1 MAVDNS
7 VIELITLRSSIATAT
22 LREERIGRRAYLVA
36 PVVAVV
42 AGVLN
47 GAMLPVEEIEKLPDA
62 WNGRPLVNN
71 HPHSDDGYVSANAP
85 GVLAGA
91 WLGQVFGAYVED
103 DRLKC
108 EAWFDLEMA
117 ENVPGGAAI
126 LNRLRRGNI
135 VETSTAYWCRIE
147 PVAGEFGGKP
157 FSGIQRDIVPDH
169 LAILPNAVGACSIK
183 DGCGVGRINSLQCQ
197 EGQMAETVEVTA
209 QCDCGSDATVAI
221 ELPETTVTEAPVAQV
236 TVDGF
241 ARFAERFGGED
252 SLASLIE
259 TLQANVVQERDTLTA
274 KVLANKALGLTADD
288 LQGMNEA
295 ALRKLAA
302 VAPAPVANYAGAGG
316 SQPEQRKVA
325 EIKPYV
331 APKE

>member
-1 MAVDNS
+1 MGVDNS
-7 VIELITLRSSIATAT
+7 VIELITLRSSIATNT

-47 GAMLPVEEIEKLPDA
+47 GALLPVEEVDRLPDA
-62 WNGRPLVNN
+62 WNGRPLVND
-71 HPHSDDGYVSANAP
+71 HPHNEDGYLSANAP
-85 GVLAGA
+85 GVLEGA
-91 WLGQVFGAYVED
+91 WLGQVFGARVED
-103 DRLKC
+103 GRLKG

-117 ENVPGGAAI
+117 ESVPGGSAI
-126 LNRLRRGNI
+126 LNRLRRGEI

-147 PVAGEFGGKP
+147 PTEGEYNGKP
-157 FSGIQRDIVPDH
+157 YSGIQRDIVPDH

-209 QCDCGSDATVAI
+209 QCDCDEEATVTI
-221 ELPETTVTEAPVAQV
+221 ETPETPEAPVAQA

-241 ARFAERFGGED
+241 AQFAEQFGGAEA
-252 SLASLIE
+252 LA
-259 TLQANVVQERDTLTA
+259 TLLKSVQANVAQERDTLTA

-302 VAPAPVANYAGAGG
+302 VAPTPVANYAGAGG

-325 EIKPYV
+325 GIKPYV

>member
-1 MAVDNS
+1 MGVDNS
-7 VIELITLRSSIATAT
+7 VIELITLRSSIATNT

-47 GAMLPVEEIEKLPDA
+47 GALLPVDEIDKLPDA
-62 WNGRPLVNN
+62 WNGRPLVND
-71 HPHSDDGYVSANAP
+71 HPHSDDGYMSANAP

-103 DRLKC
+103 DRLKG

-117 ENVPGGAAI
+117 ESVPGGRDI
-126 LNRLRRGNI
+126 LHRLRRGEI

-147 PVAGEFGGKP
+147 PTEGEYNGKP
-157 FSGIQRDIVPDH
+157 YSGIQRDIVPDH

-197 EGQMAETVEVTA
+197 EEQMAETVEVTA
-209 QCDCGSDATVAI
+209 QCDCDDEATVTI
-221 ELPETTVTEAPVAQV
+221 EAPETPEAPVAQA

-241 ARFAERFGGED
+241 AQFAEQFGGAEA
-252 SLASLIE
+252 LA
-259 TLQANVVQERDTLTA
+259 TLLKSVQANVAQERDTLTA

-302 VAPAPVANYAGAGG
+302 VAPTPVANYAGAGG

-325 EIKPYV
+325 GIKPYV

>member
-1 MAVDNS
+1 MGVDNS
-7 VIELITLRSSIATAT
+7 VIELITLRSSIATNT

-47 GAMLPVEEIEKLPDA
+47 GALLPVDEIDKLPDA
-62 WNGRPLVNN
+62 WNGRPLVND
-71 HPHSDDGYVSANAP
+71 HPHNEDGYMSANAP
-85 GVLAGA
+85 GVLEGA

-103 DRLKC
+103 DRLKG

-117 ENVPGGAAI
+117 ESVPGGSAI
-126 LNRLRRGNI
+126 LNRLRRGEI

-147 PVAGEFGGKP
+147 PTEGEFNGKP
-157 FSGIQRDIVPDH
+157 YSGIQRDIVPDH

-209 QCDCGSDATVAI
+209 QCDCDDEATVTI
-221 ELPETTVTEAPVAQV
+221 EVPETPEAPVAQA

-241 ARFAERFGGED
+241 AQFAEQFGGAEA
-252 SLASLIE
+252 LA
-259 TLQANVVQERDTLTA
+259 TLLKSVQANVAQERDTLTA

-302 VAPAPVANYAGAGG
+302 VAPTPVANYAGAGG

-325 EIKPYV
+325 GIKPYV

>member
-1 MAVDNS
+1 MGVDNS
-7 VIELITLRSSIATAT
+7 VIELITLRSSIATNT

-62 WNGRPLVNN
+62 WNGRPLVND
-71 HPHSDDGYVSANAP
+71 HPHSDDGYMSANAP

-103 DRLKC
+103 DRLKG

-126 LNRLRRGNI
+126 LNRLRRGEI

-147 PVAGEFGGKP
+147 PIAGEYGGKS

-169 LAILPNAVGACSIK
+169 LAILPDAVGACSIK
-183 DGCGVGRINSLQCQ
+183 DGCGVGRINKLQCQ

-209 QCDCGSDATVAI
+209 QCDCDEGATVTI
-221 ELPETTVTEAPVAQV
+221 EAPETPEAPVAQA
-236 TVDGF
+236 TVDRF
-241 ARFAERFGGED
+241 ARFADRFGGED

-259 TLQANVVQERDTLTA
+259 TLQANVAQERDTLTA

-302 VAPAPVANYAGAGG
+302 VAPTPVANYAGAGG

-325 EIKPYV
+325 GIKPYV

>member
-1 MAVDNS
+1 MGVDNS
-7 VIELITLRSSIATAT
+7 VIELITLRSSIATNT

-47 GAMLPVEEIEKLPDA
+47 GALLPVDEIDKLPDA
-62 WNGRPLVNN
+62 WNGRPLVND
-71 HPHSDDGYVSANAP
+71 HPHNEDGYMSANAP
-85 GVLAGA
+85 GVLEGA

-103 DRLKC
+103 DRLKG
-108 EAWFDLEMA
+108 EAWSDLEMA
-117 ENVPGGAAI
+117 ESVPGGRDI
-126 LNRLRRGNI
+126 LHRLRRGEI

-147 PVAGEFGGKP
+147 PAEGEFNGKP
-157 FSGIQRDIVPDH
+157 YSGIQRDIVPDH

-197 EGQMAETVEVTA
+197 EEQMAETVEVTA
-209 QCDCGSDATVAI
+209 QCDCDDEATVTI
-221 ELPETTVTEAPVAQV
+221 EAPETPEAPVAQA

-241 ARFAERFGGED
+241 AQFAEQFGGAEA
-252 SLASLIE
+252 LA
-259 TLQANVVQERDTLTA
+259 TLLKSVQANVAQERDTLTA

-302 VAPAPVANYAGAGG
+302 VAPTPVANYAGAGG

-325 EIKPYV
+325 GIKPYV

>member
-1 MAVDNS
+1 MGVDNS
-7 VIELITLRSSIATAT
+7 VIELITLRSSIATNT

-47 GAMLPVEEIEKLPDA
+47 GALLPVEEVDKLPDA
-62 WNGRPLVNN
+62 WNGRPLVND
-71 HPHSDDGYVSANAP
+71 HPHNEDGYMSANAP
-85 GVLAGA
+85 GVLEGA

-103 DRLKC
+103 DRLKG

-117 ENVPGGAAI
+117 ESVPGGSAI
-126 LNRLRRGNI
+126 LNRLRRGEI

-147 PVAGEFGGKP
+147 PTEGEFNGKP
-157 FSGIQRDIVPDH
+157 YSGIQRDIVPDH

-197 EGQMAETVEVTA
+197 EGKMAETVEVTA
-209 QCDCGSDATVAI
+209 QCDCDENATVTI
-221 ELPETTVTEAPVAQV
+221 EVPETPEAPVAQA

-241 ARFAERFGGED
+241 AQFAERFGGVD
-252 SLASLIE
+252 ALASLVE
-259 TLQANVVQERDTLTA
+259 TLQANVAQERDTLTA

-325 EIKPYV
+325 GIKPYV

>member
-7 VIELITLRSSIATAT
+7 VIELTTLRSTIATNA

-47 GAMLPVEEIEKLPDA
+47 GALLPVEEVDKLPDA
-62 WNGRPLVNN
+62 WNGRPLVND
-71 HPHSDDGYVSANAP
+71 HPHNEDGYMSANAP
-85 GVLAGA
+85 GVLEGA

-103 DRLKC
+103 DRLKG

-117 ENVPGGAAI
+117 ESVPGGSAI
-126 LNRLRRGNI
+126 LNRLRRGEI

-147 PVAGEFGGKP
+147 STEGEFNGKP
-157 FSGIQRDIVPDH
+157 YSGIQRDIVPDH

-209 QCDCGSDATVAI
+209 QCDCDDEATVTI
-221 ELPETTVTEAPVAQV
+221 EVPETPEVPVILA

-241 ARFAERFGGED
+241 AQFAEQFGGAEA
-252 SLASLIE
+252 LASLLK
-259 TLQANVVQERDTLTA
+259 TLQANVAQERDALTA

-302 VAPAPVANYAGAGG
+302 VAPTPVANYAGAGG

-325 EIKPYV
+325 GIKPYV